1 MFLYFFRKSVMIHY
15 QLEFDDYRQHL
26 IHVTIRFV
34 AEPEQKLYLPTWIA
48 GSYLIREF
56 ARHIEQVQAFDEA
69 GRLLQIQKQNKNTW
83 QLFNQDYELISIDYK
98 VYAYDLSVRG
108 SYVDQNRLYV
118 NPTAVCLGIAGQENK
133 PHELELFL
141 PKALQH
147 FTYAGALSAK
157 SIVTGRFNL
166 RAEHYEQLTD
176 SPFELAVQEKF
187 EFDVAGIPHQWVVS
201 GSQRANLTRL
211 KEDLTRI
218 CQTEIDLFGSAPFSK
233 YTFMTMATTK
243 HYGGLEHLDSTSLIC
258 PRDDLPRQD
267 EPLRPRED
275 YQRYLGLCSHEYF
288 HAWLVKTIR
297 PENYVNLNLNQEA
310 YTKLLWV
317 FEGFTSYYDDLIL
330 VRSGVVNHDEYL
342 KLLKTQIDRYL
353 RTPGRHI
360 QSVAESSFDTWIKF
374 YRPDEN
380 SINAEVSY
388 YNKGALVA
396 LCIDLCLR
404 NRGSSLDEIMRELYQ
419 QAQNKIQV
427 NDQTIAK
434 LCQQKTG
441 EDWQERIDYLVNQT
455 KELPLISLLADF
467 GIQAQIKKEKSIAF
481 GAVVQQRHD
490 GLVVQYVLR
499 DSAAARAGLSAKDVI
514 IALDHYKV
522 DEQTWRNYTQ
532 RTDIEQ
538 PILCHVFRDDELLQL
553 EIEPKHVDIEE
564 IHFEIQDP
572 NRLQSWLND
581 PNFKPE
587 Q

>member
-1 MFLYFFRKSVMIHY
+1 M
-15 QLEFDDYRQHL
+15 
-26 IHVTIRFV
+26 
-34 AEPEQKLYLPTWIA
+34 
-48 GSYLIREF
+48 
-56 ARHIEQVQAFDEA
+56 
-69 GRLLQIQKQNKNTW
+69 
-83 QLFNQDYELISIDYK
+83 
-98 VYAYDLSVRG
+98 
-108 SYVDQNRLYV
+108 
-118 NPTAVCLGIAGQENK
+118 
-133 PHELELFL
+133 
-141 PKALQH
+141 
-147 FTYAGALSAK
+147 
-157 SIVTGRFNL
+157 
-166 RAEHYEQLTD
+166 
-176 SPFELAVQEKF
+176 
-187 EFDVAGIPHQWVVS
+187 
-201 GSQRANLTRL
+201 
-211 KEDLTRI
+211 
-218 CQTEIDLFGSAPFSK
+218 
-233 YTFMTMATTK
+233 
-243 HYGGLEHLDSTSLIC
+243 
-258 PRDDLPRQD
+258 
-267 EPLRPRED
+267 
-275 YQRYLGLCSHEYF
+275 
-288 HAWLVKTIR
+288 
-297 PENYVNLNLNQEA
+297 
-310 YTKLLWV
+310 
-317 FEGFTSYYDDLIL
+317 
-330 VRSGVVNHDEYL
+330 
-342 KLLKTQIDRYL
+342 
-353 RTPGRHI
+353 
-360 QSVAESSFDTWIKF
+360 
-374 YRPDEN
+374 
-380 SINAEVSY
+380 SY

-455 KELPLISLLADF
+455 KELPLIPLLADF